1 MRLDLVRSSSVQ
13 AVSRL
18 LLNPGRTAVVAGG
31 PGRDPLQ
38 LLHGRLPGYAPS
50 PLLQV
55 PELAEAW
62 GVGEVLLKAET
73 DRLGLPSFKV
83 LGASWAVW
91 TTLLESAGQPA
102 DTPFSPDL
110 LPRLRSTGVRRLV
123 TATDG
128 NHGRAVARVARTFGL
143 DARVVVPAGAEQV
156 RIDAIAAEGAEVEVA
171 DGDYDRAV
179 ALAAAQADADPGA
192 LLVQD
197 TWCAGHEVVPQRI
210 VEGYSTLFH
219 EIDDATSDVDLLLVP
234 VGVGSLAAAAVAHT
248 GPRATRVVAVEP
260 VDAPCVLASL
270 VAGELVTSSGA
281 PGTVMAGLD
290 CATPS
295 ALAWPVLA
303 RRLDG
308 AVAVT
313 DDEACVAMRRLH
325 DLGVDAGATG
335 AAAVAGASVLLS
347 DAGARAALA
356 VHEGSRVVVL
366 VTEGVTDPTHFAA
379 VIGA

>member
-1 MRLDLVRSSSVQ
+1 MRSPSLRP
-13 AVSRL
+13 VSRL
-18 LLNPGRTAVVAGG
+18 LLNPRRAAGTGAV
-31 PGRDPLQ
+31 PGRDPLE
-38 LLHGRLPGYAPS
+38 LLHRRLPGYAPS

-55 PELAEAW
+55 PELAEEW
-62 GVGEVLLKAET
+62 EVGEVLLKTET

-91 TTLLESAGQPA
+91 WTLLASADLPA
-102 DTPFSPDL
+102 GTPFSPDL
-110 LPRLRSTGVRRLV
+110 LPALRRTGVTSLV

-143 DARVVVPAGAEQV
+143 AARVVVPAGAEQV
-156 RIDAIAAEGAEVEVA
+156 RIDAIAAEGAEVLVA

-179 ALAAAQADADPGA
+179 ALAAAHADAEPGA

-197 TWCAGHEVVPQRI
+197 TWCAGHEEVPQRI
-210 VEGYSTLFH
+210 VQGYSTLFH
-219 EIDDATSDVDLLLVP
+219 EIDDVTGDVDLVLVP
-234 VGVGSLAAAAVAHT
+234 VGVGSLAAAAVAHL

-260 VDAPCVLASL
+260 VEAACVLASL
-270 VAGELVTSSGA
+270 AAGEPVTSSGA

-295 ALAWPVLA
+295 ALAWPELS

-308 AVAVT
+308 ALAVS
-313 DDEACVAMRRLH
+313 DDEACAAMRRLR

-335 AAAVAGASVLLS
+335 AAAVAGAAVLLS
-347 DAGARAALA
+347 DADARAALDL
-356 VHEGSRVVVL
+356 HRHSRVVVL
-366 VTEGVTDPTHFAA
+366 VTEGVTDPAHFAA
-379 VIGA
+379 VVGG

>member
-1 MRLDLVRSSSVQ
+1 MRWPSLRP
-13 AVSRL
+13 VSRL
-18 LLNPGRTAVVAGG
+18 LLNPRRATSADSV
-31 PGRDPLQ
+31 PGREPLE
-38 LLHGRLPGYAPS
+38 LLHRRLPGYAPS

-55 PELAEAW
+55 PELAEEW

-91 TTLLESAGQPA
+91 TTLLESAGLPA
-102 DTPFSPDL
+102 ATPFSPDV
-110 LPRLRSTGVRRLV
+110 LPRLRGSRITRLV

-143 DARVVVPAGAEQV
+143 DARVVVPAGAEHV
-156 RIDAIAAEGAEVEVA
+156 RIAAIAGEGAEVDVA

-197 TWCAGHEVVPQRI
+197 TWCAGHEEVPQRI

-219 EIDDATSDVDLLLVP
+219 EIDDATGDVDLVLVP
-234 VGVGSLAAAAVAHT
+234 VGVGSLAGAAVAHA

-260 VDAPCVLASL
+260 VDAACILASL
-270 VAGELVTSSGA
+270 AAGEPVTSSGA

-295 ALAWPVLA
+295 ALAWPELS

-308 AVAVT
+308 ALEVS
-313 DDEACVAMRRLH
+313 DDEACAAMRRLH

-335 AAAVAGASVLLS
+335 AAAAAGAAALLS
-347 DAGARAALA
+347 DAGARAALSLDR
-356 VHEGSRVVVL
+356 GSRVVVL
-366 VTEGVTDPTHFAA
+366 ITEGVTDPAHFAA
-379 VIGA
+379 VMGA